1 MTLERGDGRWRLRW
15 TEVGGEGDAGRG
27 GGR

>member
-1 MTLERGDGRWRLRW
+1 MTSEKGVGRGRLRW